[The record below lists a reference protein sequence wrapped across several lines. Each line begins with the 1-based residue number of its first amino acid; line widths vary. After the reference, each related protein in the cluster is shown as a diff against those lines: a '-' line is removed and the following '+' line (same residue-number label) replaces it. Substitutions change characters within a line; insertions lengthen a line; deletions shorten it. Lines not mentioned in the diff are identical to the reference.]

1 MARKPSLAT
10 DDILS
15 SIQTIR
21 GQRVILAPDLARL
34 YGVETK
40 RLNEQVKR
48 NLERFPR
55 DFMFQVTRAEMVIP
69 SRSQSATLKK
79 GENTKYLPY
88 AFAEHGAIMAA
99 NVLNSPRAVAMSVF
113 VVRAF
118 IQQRDVLAANAE
130 ILKRIA
136 QIDKELLLHDSALR
150 DIYHRLQPLLQPPPD
165 PPRPKIGFR
174 ETAPR
179 YGKRRA
185 PSQLR

>member
-1 MARKPSLAT
+1 
-10 DDILS
+10 
-15 SIQTIR
+15 
-21 GQRVILAPDLARL
+21 
-34 YGVETK
+34 
-40 RLNEQVKR
+40 
-48 NLERFPR
+48 
-55 DFMFQVTRAEMVIP
+55 
-69 SRSQSATLKK
+69 LKK

-88 AFAEHGAIMAA
+88 AFTEHGAIMAA

-136 QIDKELLLHDSALR
+136 EIDKELLLHDSALR

-185 PSQLR
+185 PLQLR